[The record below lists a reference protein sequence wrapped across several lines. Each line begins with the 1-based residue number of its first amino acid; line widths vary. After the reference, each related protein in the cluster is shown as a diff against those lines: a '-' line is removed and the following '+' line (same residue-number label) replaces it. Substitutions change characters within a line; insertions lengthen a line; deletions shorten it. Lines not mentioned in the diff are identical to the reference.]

1 MLYSLYLEASKE
13 RCSPFPNFPLC
24 FHVWGS
30 FHFVFA
36 VRAPKKRCDYF
47 WPVFWPENAFSPFS
61 YAGGLL
67 VCENEKLN
75 CFDIQC
81 VVEASSFSLNHNMA
95 LESKENYPRHTKT
108 VQNSLGFMRE
118 VKPLHKPRG
127 DLVLCALWR
136 LLKVVRISFFLILW
150 KI

>member
-1 MLYSLYLEASKE
+1 MIVN
-13 RCSPFPNFPLC
+13 RWNFNIC

-30 FHFVFA
+30 FHLVFA

-47 WPVFWPENAFSPFS
+47 RPVFWPENAFSLFS
-61 YAGGLL
+61 YTGGLL
-67 VCENEKLN
+67 VCKNEKLN
-75 CFDIQC
+75 CFDIPC
-81 VVEASSFSLNHNMA
+81 VVEASIFSLNHNMT
-95 LESKENYPRHTKT
+95 LESKQNYMYLRHTKIHS
-108 VQNSLGFMRE
+108 VLCRKYN